1 MSEFP
6 YLSTHPEANRINEGL
21 VSSSKS
27 DTKNLLPLKE
37 NNAESGILL
46 RIDNLP
52 PRLSDSNLK
61 SYMSHQLKPYGM
73 LKWLKVIGHDENRYS
88 LVKYV
93 RDEDAIFVSKEFST
107 LNFCG
112 KTARI
117 KIIPESEDCP
127 DSCSKPLIYD
137 PDAKSYLSTRTLY
150 LGNLRNCVS
159 RSNLRAYF
167 EKFGPIIK
175 VDIKSQDTPVTYGF
189 VEFGDIKSVVSAIQ
203 HVRANGLCGWKD
215 VKANFGNF
223 TADNKIWIAA
233 EDSKISFEYVTR
245 KFWPYAPHVLDIL
258 FEPAFNHAVIV
269 FDNKENASIA
279 YQDIKSNPNDSLV
292 VDYCSSQLYDSI
304 FERIN
309 NGRSDN
315 LPSTRQSAKYEL
327 FLPLLIIYHFL
338 LAFSSSISPSVDDRK
353 LVLDDNKKTDYE
365 NNKHS
370 QYDNCNLNAETTG
383 QTSGMNERVE
393 DNKQAESRETSQA
406 KRKAEDN
413 LDVGLLNLTNN
424 ENYSKEELMK
434 INNSKNKKHF
444 CKSNY
449 STENQE
455 NQFNYAASAGGN
467 CKAGGATCCALSPRG
482 IFAADFRNVTYA
494 MPSGGGNMNAVAGFI
509 PPPGI
514 NAAYYPRPVSN
525 YAFPDANFF
534 YLNMFW
540 PHFSSTLMHPY
551 WQMPQMQKF
560 YHILPI
566 FYSNGERLPEEAVIV
581 TTTFNASSLKGIY
594 EYLARKNRSHFVLM
608 TRNLLFFVE
617 RNVNFSTYEGI
628 NSVAQSYRYYPIVWF
643 ATISFRNFSCEIA
656 FRCICGNFL
665 VIQQVMSALD
675 ARTARVPGYR
685 MASVIIEEMK
695 PVKEASKVFFQGNDS
710 AIAILRTDCFE
721 IEKQAVVGSYFVQ
734 TLINPM
740 IGGESVGF
748 CATEELSENQN
759 NFVVHFIPPFEF
771 VRQHLFNR
779 HPTAYATLHLHIA
792 NYLVC
797 VISTVDK
804 STGESGNAD

>member
-6 YLSTHPEANRINEGL
+6 HLSTHPEANRINEGL
-21 VSSSKS
+21 VSSSES

-150 LGNLRNCVS
+150 LGNLRNSVS
-159 RSNLRAYF
+159 RSSLRAYF

-189 VEFGDIKSVVSAIQ
+189 VEFGDIKSVVLAIQ

-245 KFWPYAPHVLDIL
+245 KFWPYSPHVLDIL
-258 FEPAFNHAVIV
+258 FEPAFNHAVVV

-292 VDYCSSQLYDSI
+292 VDYCSSQL
-304 FERIN
+304 
-309 NGRSDN
+309 
-315 LPSTRQSAKYEL
+315 
-327 FLPLLIIYHFL
+327 
-338 LAFSSSISPSVDDRK
+338 SSISPSVDDRK

-370 QYDNCNLNAETTG
+370 QYDNCNLNAKTTE

-434 INNSKNKKHF
+434 INNSKNEKRF

-467 CKAGGATCCALSPRG
+467 CKAQDTTCCALSPRG

-494 MPSGGGNMNAVAGFI
+494 MPSRGGNVNAVAGFI
-509 PPPGI
+509 PPPPPGI

-534 YLNMFW
+534 YQNMFW

-566 FYSNGERLPEEAVIV
+566 YYPNGERLPEKAVIV
-581 TTTFNASSLKGIY
+581 TTTFSASSLKGIY

-628 NSVAQSYRYYPIVWF
+628 NSVVQSYRYYPIVWF
-643 ATISFRNFSCEIA
+643 ANTSFRNFSCEIA
-656 FRCICGNFL
+656 FRCISGNFL

-675 ARTARVPGYR
+675 ARTARVAGYR

-771 VRQHLFNR
+771 VRQHLFNQ

-804 STGESGNAD
+804 STGGSGNADQAHSMRQSRPPRNNNQ

>member
-6 YLSTHPEANRINEGL
+6 HLSTQPEANRITEGL
-21 VSSSKS
+21 VSSSES

-150 LGNLRNCVS
+150 LGNLRNSVS
-159 RSNLRAYF
+159 RSSLRAYF
-167 EKFGPIIK
+167 EKFGPII
-175 VDIKSQDTPVTYGF
+175 DTPVTYGF
-189 VEFGDIKSVVSAIQ
+189 VEFGDIKSVVLAIQ

-233 EDSKISFEYVTR
+233 EDSKISSEYVTR

-258 FEPAFNHAVIV
+258 FEPAFNHAVVV

-292 VDYCSSQLYDSI
+292 VDYCSSQL
-304 FERIN
+304 
-309 NGRSDN
+309 
-315 LPSTRQSAKYEL
+315 
-327 FLPLLIIYHFL
+327 
-338 LAFSSSISPSVDDRK
+338 SSISPSVDDGK

-370 QYDNCNLNAETTG
+370 QYDNCNINAETTE

-393 DNKQAESRETSQA
+393 DNKQAQSRETSQA

-434 INNSKNKKHF
+434 INNSKNEKRF

-455 NQFNYAASAGGN
+455 NQFNYATSAGGN
-467 CKAGGATCCALSPRG
+467 CKAQDTTCCALSPRG

-494 MPSGGGNMNAVAGFI
+494 MPSRGGNVNAVAGFI

-534 YLNMFW
+534 YQNMFW

-566 FYSNGERLPEEAVIV
+566 FYPNGERLPEKAVIV
-581 TTTFNASSLKGIY
+581 TTTFSASSLKGIY
-594 EYLARKNRSHFVLM
+594 EYLARKNRSDFVLM

-628 NSVAQSYRYYPIVWF
+628 NSVVQSYRFYPIVWF
-643 ATISFRNFSCEIA
+643 ANTSFRNFSCEIA
-656 FRCICGNFL
+656 FRCISGNFL

-685 MASVIIEEMK
+685 LASVIIEEMK
-695 PVKEASKVFFQGNDS
+695 PVKEASKVFFQ
-710 AIAILRTDCFE
+710 
-721 IEKQAVVGSYFVQ
+721 
-734 TLINPM
+734 
-740 IGGESVGF
+740 
-748 CATEELSENQN
+748 N

-771 VRQHLFNR
+771 VRQHIFNQ
-779 HPTAYATLHLHIA
+779 HPTAYATLHLQIA

-797 VISTVDK
+797 VISTVEK
-804 STGESGNAD
+804 STGGSGSADQPHSMRQSRPPRNNNQ

>member
-1 MSEFP
+1 MSGFP
-6 YLSTHPEANRINEGL
+6 YLSTHPEANRIDVSNSTEGL

-52 PRLSDSNLK
+52 PRLSDSSLK

-159 RSNLRAYF
+159 RSSLRAYF

-175 VDIKSQDTPVTYGF
+175 VDIKAQDTPVTYGF
-189 VEFGDIKSVVSAIQ
+189 VEFGDIKSVVLAIQ

-258 FEPAFNHAVIV
+258 FEPALNHAVIV
-269 FDNKENASIA
+269 FDSKENASIA

-292 VDYCSSQLYDSI
+292 VDYCSSQL
-304 FERIN
+304 
-309 NGRSDN
+309 
-315 LPSTRQSAKYEL
+315 
-327 FLPLLIIYHFL
+327 
-338 LAFSSSISPSVDDRK
+338 SSISPSVDDGK

-370 QYDNCNLNAETTG
+370 QYDNCNLNAKTRG

-393 DNKQAESRETSQA
+393 DNKQAQSRETSQA
-406 KRKAEDN
+406 KRKAEDH
-413 LDVGLLNLTNN
+413 LDVGLLNLTDN

-467 CKAGGATCCALSPRG
+467 RKAEDTTCCALSPRG

-494 MPSGGGNMNAVAGFI
+494 MPSGGGNVNAVAGFI

-525 YAFPDANFF
+525 FAFPDGNFF
-534 YLNMFW
+534 YPNMFW

-551 WQMPQMQKF
+551 WQVPQMQKF

-566 FYSNGERLPEEAVIV
+566 FYPNGERLPEEAVIV
-581 TTTFNASSLKGIY
+581 TTTFSASSLKGIY

-628 NSVAQSYRYYPIVWF
+628 NSVVQSYQYYPIVWF
-643 ATISFRNFSCEIA
+643 AKTSFRNFSCEIA
-656 FRCICGNFL
+656 FRCIYGNFL

-734 TLINPM
+734 TLVNPM

-771 VRQHLFNR
+771 VRQHLFNQ

-804 STGESGNAD
+804 STGGSGNADQAHSMIQSSPPRINNQ

>member
-1 MSEFP
+1 MSGFP
-6 YLSTHPEANRINEGL
+6 YLSTHPEANRINVSNSTEGL

-127 DSCSKPLIYD
+127 DTCSKPLIYD
-137 PDAKSYLSTRTLY
+137 PDPKSYLSTRTLY

-159 RSNLRAYF
+159 RSSLRAYF

-175 VDIKSQDTPVTYGF
+175 VDIKAQDTPVTYGF
-189 VEFGDIKSVVSAIQ
+189 VEFGDIKSVVLAIQ

-258 FEPAFNHAVIV
+258 FEPALNHAVIV

-292 VDYCSSQLYDSI
+292 VDYCSSQL
-304 FERIN
+304 
-309 NGRSDN
+309 
-315 LPSTRQSAKYEL
+315 
-327 FLPLLIIYHFL
+327 
-338 LAFSSSISPSVDDRK
+338 SSISPSVDDRK

-370 QYDNCNLNAETTG
+370 QYDNCNLNAKTRG

-413 LDVGLLNLTNN
+413 LDVGLLNLTDN

-434 INNSKNKKHF
+434 MNNSKNKKHF
-444 CKSNY
+444 CESDY

-467 CKAGGATCCALSPRG
+467 CKAEDTTCCALSPRG

-494 MPSGGGNMNAVAGFI
+494 MPSGGGNVNAVAGFI

-525 YAFPDANFF
+525 FAFPDGNFF
-534 YLNMFW
+534 YPNMFW

-551 WQMPQMQKF
+551 WQVPQMQKF

-566 FYSNGERLPEEAVIV
+566 FYPNGERLPEEAVIV
-581 TTTFNASSLKGIY
+581 TTTLSASSLKGIY
-594 EYLARKNRSHFVLM
+594 EYLARKNRSHFVFM

-628 NSVAQSYRYYPIVWF
+628 NSVVQSYQYYPIVWF
-643 ATISFRNFSCEIA
+643 AKTSFRNFSCEIA
-656 FRCICGNFL
+656 FRCIYGNFL

-685 MASVIIEEMK
+685 MASVIIEAMK

-734 TLINPM
+734 TLVNPM

-771 VRQHLFNR
+771 VRQHLFNQ

-804 STGESGNAD
+804 STGGSGNADQAHSTRQSRPPRINNQ